1 MELLISCILL
11 SFFIGGAVVYIIAEA
26 EIYKLYKEI
35 KRLKDLKEDEYA

>member
-26 EIYKLYKEI
+26 EISKLDKEI
-35 KRLKDLKEDEYA
+35 KRLKDIEEDEDA